1 MCIRDRLYVGIAMR
15 ADAGLRGAV
24 HPAYR
29 WGLAVI
35 AGRLLLVELLG
46 RTAIMNGAAAAL
58 AAV

>member
-1 MCIRDRLYVGIAMR
+1 MQLLYVGIAMR
-15 ADAGLRGAV
+15 VDVGLRGAV

-46 RTAIMNGAAAAL
+46 RTTIVVGAAAAL
-58 AAV
+58 AAG